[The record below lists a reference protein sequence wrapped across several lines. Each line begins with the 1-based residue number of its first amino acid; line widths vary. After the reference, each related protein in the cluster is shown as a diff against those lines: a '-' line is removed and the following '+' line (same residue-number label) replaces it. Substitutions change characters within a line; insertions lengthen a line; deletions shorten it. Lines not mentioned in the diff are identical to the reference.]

1 MSSYPTAPWP
11 FDPQNQGWGAPQTPP
26 PPVIPFHPLT
36 LGNLFDG
43 TFAAIRSN
51 PKVMFTVALGVSGIL
66 GLISGLIAAALPVQ
80 DLTIGN
86 GITYEYEADFDSLVP
101 AFAGISVQG
110 IAGIISAAA
119 IVLITGMLVLSVT
132 NAVVGVNLDLRATWE
147 AVKPHIWR
155 LIGTALLVWLIMLA
169 LVALTVA
176 LPVGIVFIGLASGT
190 ENIGVIALAMILLVL
205 IGSAL
210 IVWINVRLYFAPV
223 ATVVEGASPTE
234 AISRSW
240 RLSRGAFWR
249 MFGRVLLMGIIQSI
263 VVGLLSGTLSMLVVL
278 AGSVIPWAISVFL
291 LTFLTSL
298 VTGLAMPFVASYTSL
313 MYVDERMRKEDLGA
327 SLQAALDAQR
337 ASGATA

>member
-11 FDPQNQGWGAPQTPP
+11 FDPQNQGWGGPQTPP

-51 PKVMFTVALGVSGIL
+51 PKVMFTVALGVSGVL
-66 GLISGLIAAALPVQ
+66 GLISGLIAAVLPVQ
-80 DLTIGN
+80 DLTIGD
-86 GITYEYEADFDSLVP
+86 GVTYEYEAGFDTMVP
-101 AFAGISVQG
+101 VFAGMSVQG

-119 IVLITGMLVLSVT
+119 IVLVTGMLVLSVT

-155 LIGTALLVWLIMLA
+155 LIGTALLVWLIILA
-169 LVALTVA
+169 LVALTIA
-176 LPVGIVFIGLASGT
+176 LPVTILVVGIASGT
-190 ENIGVIALAMILLVL
+190 ENFGMITLVMALLILVG
-205 IGSAL
+205 IVL
-210 IVWINVRLYFAPV
+210 IVWINIRLYFAPV
-223 ATVVEGASPTE
+223 ATVVEGASPTV

-240 RLSRGAFWR
+240 KLSHAAFWR

-278 AGSVIPWAISVFL
+278 GGSVIPWSISVFL
-291 LTFLTSL
+291 LTLLTSL